1 MRCFMILAG
10 LATLSA
16 QAVAIA
22 RWNGDPLQNNNPP
35 ARNVDMPEGIRN
47 SVVRIRTS
55 YAANGV
61 ETLTFGSGV
70 VLRAM
75 RDEGADTGWLCVLT
89 SAHETLFPEGVFL
102 RRHAVGFG
110 SGGERDFPLFSREN
124 RFFPFPRR
132 GNENRVDLAI
142 LGIRVTDWNSQVPR
156 VLTPPTL
163 AGEARGD
170 VIHAGYGATGRVD
183 LENREY
189 IITRDPFGTFRSGT
203 NIVDSVVDHT
213 TDIHRRTG
221 ERFSYRALQS
231 DMDFRLD
238 GKGMPIAADS
248 HSLNGDSGGPTFQV
262 QDGQWRLVGIMG
274 ESEQTARGTII
285 EGADMWDVRVATY
298 EEWITATCNSVPEP
312 GTLCALFAGVGAV
325 LLRKGKGRRLAR

>member
-1 MRCFMILAG
+1 MRYLATLAG
-10 LATLSA
+10 LVLTAA
-16 QAVAIA
+16 QGVAIA

-35 ARNVDMPEGIRN
+35 ARNVEMPEGIRN
-47 SVVRIRTS
+47 SVVRVRTS
-55 YAANGV
+55 YAVQGV
-61 ETLTFGSGV
+61 ETLTLGSGV

-89 SAHETLFPEGVFL
+89 SAHETLFPDGVFL
-102 RRHAVGFG
+102 RRHAIGFG
-110 SGGERDFPLFSREN
+110 NGGERDFPLFSRQN
-124 RFFPFPRR
+124 RFFPFPRQ

-142 LGIRVTDWNSQVPR
+142 LGIRVTDWNTQVPR
-156 VLTPPTL
+156 VLTPPTI
-163 AGEARGD
+163 AGEMRGD
-170 VIHAGYGATGRVD
+170 VVHAAYGATGRVD
-183 LENREY
+183 VENREY

-213 TDIHRRTG
+213 TGIHQRTG

-238 GKGMPIAADS
+238 GKGRPIAADS

-262 QDGQWRLVGIMG
+262 QDRQWRLVGIMG

-298 EEWITATCNSVPEP
+298 EEWITATCNAVPEP
-312 GTLCALFAGVGAV
+312 GTLVVLVGGVGA
-325 LLRKGKGRRLAR
+325 LLFRRGSRAR